1 MDLTADLP
9 GTYRAAPPGSP
20 PGSGGGSGP
29 DENVVARW
37 PLRLCASELVSV
49 QQVHDLCICAHHGP
63 VKGVEEGEGGAE
75 MVVAAVVGD
84 GVQMLPLS
92 LGRT

>member
-1 MDLTADLP
+1 M
-9 GTYRAAPPGSP
+9 
-20 PGSGGGSGP
+20 
-29 DENVVARW
+29 
-37 PLRLCASELVSV
+37 